1 MAAVTRPQRPGTR
14 PALRGS
20 PRTPHQA
27 EAQAGWPLRPVRPY
41 RAALPA
47 FPLPEPGKRTARPKL
62 RADTEDHRLLPRDD
76 IEGPQKPGDSRYPR
90 NHAPYRAR
98 ARPGVG

>member
-1 MAAVTRPQRPGTR
+1 MAAVTRPQRPGAR

-20 PRTPHQA
+20 PRTPDQA
-27 EAQAGWPLRPVRPY
+27 EAQAGWPLRPVSPY

-47 FPLPEPGKRTARPKL
+47 FPLPEPGKRTARSKL
-62 RADTEDHRLLPRDD
+62 HADTEDHWLLSRDD
-76 IEGPQKPGDSRYPR
+76 SQGAQKPRDSRYPR